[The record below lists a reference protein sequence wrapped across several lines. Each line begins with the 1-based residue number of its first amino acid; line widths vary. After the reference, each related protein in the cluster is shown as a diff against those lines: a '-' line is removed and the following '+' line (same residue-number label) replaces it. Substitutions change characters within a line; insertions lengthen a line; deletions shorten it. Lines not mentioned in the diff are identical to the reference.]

1 MTSVECGNGK
11 ENMLKTEK
19 KGNQKRAGYVKYVAV
34 ILWLIMISLG
44 LCGCKP
50 KNQEPQWM
58 EEQAAPQA
66 ETMEQSPET
75 DPVSPEGMVQMAA
88 ENATEP
94 IELYVHVCG
103 AVKAPGVYVLPEGSR
118 VVDAVEAAGGTLES
132 ASEES
137 LNQALPVTD
146 GMQIYVPTMEEAEK
160 SQEWIHTGERSGQP
174 GSAAVSESNDSTG
187 KININTADVTT
198 LCTLPGIGES
208 RASSIVAYREE
219 HGGFSTIE
227 DIMKVSG
234 IKDAAFGKIKD
245 KICVK

>member
-75 DPVSPEGMVQMAA
+75 DPVSPEEMVQTAA

-103 AVKAPGVYVLPEGSR
+103 AVEAPGVYALPEGSR

-174 GSAAVSESNDSTG
+174 GSAAVSESNGSTG